1 MVDRNRLNR
10 GLGIETLNKT
20 QRDVANGATRAGH
33 DIAYLARARKN
44 GRATIERRAVHHDSA
59 EGLARTGRLV
69 AVDNLNLQV
78 LSADF
83 FPVGDLAGV
92 NIAELLGREIV
103 DRVVVVH
110 DDCDAVV
117 CDNDRRQAQVLLI
130 GVEATRGAGN
140 IGGAGANSF
149 NASR

>member
-1 MVDRNRLNR
+1 MVDRNGLNR
-10 GLGIETLNKT
+10 GLGVEALDKT
-20 QRDVANGATRAGH
+20 QRDVANSATRAGH
-33 DIAYLARARKN
+33 DIAHLARARKN
-44 GRATIERRAVHHDSA
+44 SRAAIERRTVHHDGT

-69 AVDNLNLQV
+69 AVDDLNLQV

-110 DDCDAVV
+110 DDCNAVV
-117 CDNDRRQAQVLLI
+117 CDYDRGQAQILLVGI
-130 GVEATRGAGN
+130 EATRRTSDV
-140 IGGAGANSF
+140 GGAGANSF
-149 NASR
+149 DASR

>member
-1 MVDRNRLNR
+1 MVDRNGLNR
-10 GLGIETLNKT
+10 GLGIEALDKT

-44 GRATIERRAVHHDSA
+44 SRAAIKRRAVHHDSA

-69 AVDNLNLQV
+69 AIDNLNLQV

-92 NIAELLGREIV
+92 NIAELLGREII

-110 DDCDAVV
+110 DDCNAVV
-117 CDNDRRQAQVLLI
+117 RDNDRRQTQVLLI
-130 GVEATRGAGN
+130 GVEATRGAGD

-149 NASR
+149 DASR